1 MRKQSDIK
9 DFVITTNTWYARDML
24 KGRLDGEI
32 QVQLM
37 PFDLRFSLKRFFAK
51 SIFKAIVI
59 IETEIWPN
67 LIWEAKARGVKVI
80 IVNGRISDKTIRRY
94 KGLAFFFRHILSQI
108 DLIIAQ
114 SDEHRRRYI
123 EIGMDEKRVITTGN
137 LKYYR
142 EIDYIPRPIEKED
155 AITFGSIKE
164 MELGLIIE
172 TIIML
177 KNTFPDLKVFVA
189 PRDIYLVT
197 SIERELSHHFRV
209 MRYSVLKKGDPMPKC
224 DVIVVDT
231 IGDLMEL
238 YKISKVA
245 VIGGSFAKYG
255 GQNMLEPLFFGTP
268 VIFGPYTENFRE
280 IADAIIREK
289 AGQVATDPLDLY
301 NKLVSLIKDDDL
313 RQNMGQN
320 GKRVIDI
327 QRSVMEE
334 TVDIILK
341 TIEGRSQY
349 Q

>member
-1 MRKQSDIK
+1 
-9 DFVITTNTWYARDML
+9 
-24 KGRLDGEI
+24 
-32 QVQLM
+32 
-37 PFDLRFSLKRFFAK
+37 
-51 SIFKAIVI
+51 
-59 IETEIWPN
+59 
-67 LIWEAKARGVKVI
+67 
-80 IVNGRISDKTIRRY
+80 
-94 KGLAFFFRHILSQI
+94 
-108 DLIIAQ
+108 
-114 SDEHRRRYI
+114 
-123 EIGMDEKRVITTGN
+123 
-137 LKYYR
+137 
-142 EIDYIPRPIEKED
+142 
-155 AITFGSIKE
+155 
-164 MELGLIIE
+164 
-172 TIIML
+172 
-177 KNTFPDLKVFVA
+177 
-189 PRDIYLVT
+189 
-197 SIERELSHHFRV
+197 

-301 NKLVSLIKDDDL
+301 NKLVSLIRDDDL